1 MDENVIIEIDVLE
14 CPICFLETD
23 NVTSLPCCN
32 YIMCV
37 DCLNEWRK
45 RSARCPNCQTGQTVS
60 ARHEEHLDDTNHANH
75 AANMRPMCIL
85 CPLLVILSG
94 WILYIQIR
102 N

>member
-1 MDENVIIEIDVLE
+1 MDENVVIEINVLE
-14 CPICFLETD
+14 CPICFQETD

-45 RSARCPNCQTGQTVS
+45 RSSQCPNCQTVS
-60 ARHEEHLDDTNHANH
+60 ARQPEYLDYTNH